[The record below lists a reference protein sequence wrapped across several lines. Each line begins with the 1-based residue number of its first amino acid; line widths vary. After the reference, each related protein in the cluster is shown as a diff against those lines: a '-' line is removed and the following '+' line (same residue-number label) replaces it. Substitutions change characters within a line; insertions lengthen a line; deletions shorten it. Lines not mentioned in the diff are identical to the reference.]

1 MLPQLFPLHS
11 CVGCTF
17 VILFSSNIFITSSFF
32 IVVHLCFIL
41 YPSIIALNILQWYQ
55 MKETQLVQLIRKNI
69 TLFHWMRIETTTV
82 QGFPDLIGIAPQS
95 DTIFVECKIARGD
108 TIRLTPHQVSMNLRL
123 WDLSGGCSYLIVHQ
137 ATSPLGEGVF
147 LYEGSRSLHLTK
159 NGVHEPP
166 TTIGWS
172 RIVKHLQSVHGSRTT
187 SRELFKKKKVD
198 GSRVTTQGSRV
209 TDHGSWTV

>member
-1 MLPQLFPLHS
+1 
-11 CVGCTF
+11 
-17 VILFSSNIFITSSFF
+17 
-32 IVVHLCFIL
+32 
-41 YPSIIALNILQWYQ
+41 

-69 TLFHWMRIETTTV
+69 TLLHWMRIETTTV

-187 SRELFKKKKVD
+187 SRDLFKKKKVD

-209 TDHGSWTV
+209 TDHGS